1 MSITLLS
8 TLALQISTEE
18 SYKRPNRRLANPHWQ
33 VVIAG
38 MSTETP
44 PKRVKV
50 DQAEVEQGL
59 NGQEAPIDL
68 ENEEPA
74 ADTEEDAL
82 LEQELRSAQA
92 DLDKVR
98 PQGVLHLAHHTSLQ
112 HRNCGVQR
120 QDCKPALMAF
130 MLQHSNHLLCPIPVH
145 LTEGIIHLLVNHV
158 RTTMSYLCTG
168 RSVSIQGAS

>member
-1 MSITLLS
+1 
-8 TLALQISTEE
+8 
-18 SYKRPNRRLANPHWQ
+18 
-33 VVIAG
+33 

-44 PKRVKV
+44 PKRLKV

-59 NGQEAPIDL
+59 NGLEAPIDL

-98 PQGVLHLAHHTSLQ
+98 LQGVLHLTYHISLQ
-112 HRNCGVQR
+112 HRNRRVER
-120 QDCKPALMAF
+120 QDCKPALTAF
-130 MLQHSNHLLCPIPVH
+130 MLQYSNHLPHPMPVP
-145 LTEGIIHLLVNHV
+145 LTEAKFTSLS
-158 RTTMSYLCTG
+158 TMSGPRCRTCVQAGVSQPRVG
-168 RSVSIQGAS
+168 RSVPTQAVS